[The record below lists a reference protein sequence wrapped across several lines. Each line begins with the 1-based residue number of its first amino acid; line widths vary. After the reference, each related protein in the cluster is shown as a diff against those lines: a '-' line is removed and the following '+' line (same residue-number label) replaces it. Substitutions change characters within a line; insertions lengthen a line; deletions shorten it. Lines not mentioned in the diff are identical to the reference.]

1 MVLSDEKIR
10 GYIKRLLLSRMRI
23 LINNGFYGLLLM
35 HIGFALNEN
44 ISTAATDG
52 EKIMFS
58 PDFLDTLSDRELDF
72 VLMHEIVHI
81 ALRHYDRIGG
91 FDEEKFNIA
100 CDIVVNSNILLSENM
115 DKSAIT
121 LSAYGESMHLAPD
134 GSEGYNY
141 TVEQLYSLLP
151 VAVSA
156 DESNEQGNNSGSSDG
171 DSDDG
176 IDGNSDDDNGNDSD
190 NDDDNDSDGD
200 GDSDGDSDSDG
211 DGNSDNQG
219 KSKSKNGKSRKSGKK
234 SGKSDDRADKS
245 GNWDDHSHWN
255 EHETDDELLKDL
267 WVKRIEDAGEAISIR
282 DSFTGRGTLPMFA
295 KRILKELRQPQTDW
309 RTILDEFIEE
319 EICDYSFTP
328 PDRRFSDSPF
338 FLPDFNEKDDK
349 VEKILFMIDTSG
361 SMSDKEI
368 TAAYSE
374 IKGAIDQFGGK
385 LSGWLGFFDA
395 EIIEPVPFSDEDEF
409 RKIEAAGGGG
419 TDFGIIFEYVK
430 EYMSDDLPVS
440 IIILTDG
447 YAPFPDEAVAM
458 NIPVLWLI
466 NNEEVEPPWG
476 KVARIRV

>member
-1 MVLSDEKIR
+1 MVLSDEKVR

-35 HIGFALNEN
+35 HIGFALDEN
-44 ISTAATDG
+44 VSTAATDG

-81 ALRHYDRIGG
+81 ALRHCDRSGG
-91 FDEEKFNIA
+91 FDGETFNIA

-156 DESNEQGNNSGSSDG
+156 DESDEQGNNSGSGDEDG
-171 DSDDG
+171 DSDGG
-176 IDGNSDDDNGNDSD
+176 IDGNSDDDNGN
-190 NDDDNDSDGD
+190 
-200 GDSDGDSDSDG
+200 
-211 DGNSDNQG
+211 SDNQG
-219 KSKSKNGKSRKSGKK
+219 KPKSKNGKSGKK

-267 WVKRIEDAGEAISIR
+267 WVKRIKDAGEAISVR
-282 DSFTGRGTLPMFA
+282 DSTTGRGTVPMFA
-295 KRILKELRQPQTDW
+295 KRILKELGQPQTDW
-309 RTILDEFIEE
+309 RTILDEFVEE
-319 EICDYSFTP
+319 EISDYSFTP

-349 VEKILFMIDTSG
+349 VEKVLFMIDTSG

-409 RKIEAAGGGG
+409 FKIEAAGGGG

-430 EYMSDDLPVS
+430 EYMADDLPVS

-447 YAPFPDEAVAM
+447 YAPFPDETVAI
-458 NIPVLWLI
+458 NIPVLWLL

-476 KVARIRV
+476 KVARIGV

>member
-156 DESNEQGNNSGSSDG
+156 DDSNEQGNNSSS
-171 DSDDG
+171 
-176 IDGNSDDDNGNDSD
+176 GN
-190 NDDDNDSDGD
+190 
-200 GDSDGDSDSDG
+200 GDSDGDSDG

>member
-1 MVLSDEKIR
+1 
-10 GYIKRLLLSRMRI
+10 
-23 LINNGFYGLLLM
+23 
-35 HIGFALNEN
+35 
-44 ISTAATDG
+44 
-52 EKIMFS
+52 MFS

-91 FDEEKFNIA
+91 FDNEKFNIA

-121 LSAYGESMHLAPD
+121 LGAYGESMHLAPD
-134 GSEGYNY
+134 GSEEYNY

-151 VAVSA
+151 VTVSA
-156 DESNEQGNNSGSSDG
+156 DESDEQGNNSGSSDG
-171 DSDDG
+171 DSDNG

-190 NDDDNDSDGD
+190 DDDDNDGN
-200 GDSDGDSDSDG
+200 
-211 DGNSDNQG
+211 GNSDNQG
-219 KSKSKNGKSRKSGKK
+219 KPKSKSRKSGKK
-234 SGKSDDRADKS
+234 SGKSNDCADKN

-255 EHETDDELLKDL
+255 EHKTDNELLKDL
-267 WVKRIEDAGEAISIR
+267 WVKHIKDAGEAISVR
-282 DSFTGRGTLPMFA
+282 DSITCRGTLPMFA

-309 RTILDEFIEE
+309 RTILDEFVEE
-319 EICDYSFTP
+319 EISDYSFTP

-349 VEKILFMIDTSG
+349 VEKILFMIDASG

-395 EIIEPVPFSDEDEF
+395 DIIEPVPFSDEDEF

-419 TDFGIIFEYVK
+419 TDFGIIFQYVK

-447 YAPFPDEAVAM
+447 CAPFPDESAAM
-458 NIPVLWLI
+458 NIPVLWLL

>member
-1 MVLSDEKIR
+1 MVLSDEKVR

-35 HIGFALNEN
+35 HIGFALDEN

-91 FDEEKFNIA
+91 FDNEKFNIA

-121 LSAYGESMHLAPD
+121 LGAYGESMHLAPD
-134 GSEGYNY
+134 GSEEYNY

-151 VAVSA
+151 VTVSA
-156 DESNEQGNNSGSSDG
+156 DESDEQGNNKP
-171 DSDDG
+171 
-176 IDGNSDDDNGNDSD
+176 
-190 NDDDNDSDGD
+190 
-200 GDSDGDSDSDG
+200 
-211 DGNSDNQG
+211 
-219 KSKSKNGKSRKSGKK
+219 KSKSRKSGKK
-234 SGKSDDRADKS
+234 SGKSNDCADKN

-255 EHETDDELLKDL
+255 EHKTDNELLKDL
-267 WVKRIEDAGEAISIR
+267 WVKHIKDAGEAISVR
-282 DSFTGRGTLPMFA
+282 DSITCRGTLPMFA

-309 RTILDEFIEE
+309 RTILDEFVEE
-319 EICDYSFTP
+319 EISDYSFTP

-349 VEKILFMIDTSG
+349 VEKILFMIDASG

-395 EIIEPVPFSDEDEF
+395 DIIEPVPFSDEDEF

-419 TDFGIIFEYVK
+419 TDFGIIFQYVK

-447 YAPFPDEAVAM
+447 CAPFPDESAAM
-458 NIPVLWLI
+458 NIPVLWLL

>member
-1 MVLSDEKIR
+1 MVLSDEKVR

-35 HIGFALNEN
+35 HIGFALDEN

-58 PDFLDTLSDRELDF
+58 PDFLDTLNDRELDF

-91 FDEEKFNIA
+91 FDNEKFNIA

-121 LSAYGESMHLAPD
+121 LGAYGESMHLAPD

-151 VAVSA
+151 VTVSA
-156 DESNEQGNNSGSSDG
+156 DESDEQGNNSGSSDG
-171 DSDDG
+171 DSDNG

-190 NDDDNDSDGD
+190 DDDDNDGN
-200 GDSDGDSDSDG
+200 
-211 DGNSDNQG
+211 GNSDNQG
-219 KSKSKNGKSRKSGKK
+219 KPKFQNGKSRKSGKK
-234 SGKSDDRADKS
+234 SGKSNDCADKN

-255 EHETDDELLKDL
+255 EHKTDNELLKDL
-267 WVKRIEDAGEAISIR
+267 WVKHIKDAGEAISVR
-282 DSFTGRGTLPMFA
+282 DSITCRGTLPMFA

-309 RTILDEFIEE
+309 RTILDEFVEE
-319 EICDYSFTP
+319 EISDYSFTP

-395 EIIEPVPFSDEDEF
+395 DIIEPVPFSDEDEF

-419 TDFGIIFEYVK
+419 TDFGIIFQYVK

-447 YAPFPDEAVAM
+447 FAPFPDESAAM
-458 NIPVLWLI
+458 NIPVLWLL

-476 KVARIRV
+476 KVARIIV